1 MLWTLSAAARQL
13 GIDRRTVQRYVRRFP
28 EIMDGNK
35 VELCNLKNLIALC
48 KAREGRGFPLGK
60 VRGRRLPLKGVPK
73 KPPSIIRRTF
83 VQRLEIIER
92 EIKHM
97 NDEEQ
102 QALLP
107 YRIISLFHFYNLV
120 KALKRNEE
128 RERNSNMS
136 PPNADTPS

>member
-1 MLWTLSAAARQL
+1 MICTLSAAARQL

-35 VELCNLKNLIALC
+35 VELYSLKNRIALY
-48 KAREGRGFPLGK
+48 KAGEGRGFPLGK

-73 KPPSIIRRTF
+73 KPPAIIRRTF

-102 QALLP
+102 QTLLP
-107 YRIISLFHFYNLV
+107 YKLLSLFRFYNLAL
-120 KALKRNEE
+120 ALKRDEE
-128 RERNSNMS
+128 REQNSNMS
-136 PPNADTPS
+136 PPHADTPS